1 MTLRAVLTELEALLH
16 EEERSLVAID
26 LDHVVALS
34 SRKNELVE
42 QVVALVGSPSAD
54 LPAELTDLAR
64 SVHEKA
70 QHNSFLLQHLR
81 GCLTTVHEKVP
92 AGPVYGPDG
101 RCADEQGRGSVVR
114 VRS

>member
-1 MTLRAVLTELEALLH
+1 MTLHAVLTELEALLH
-16 EEERSLVAID
+16 EEEHCLLAID

-42 QVVALVGSPSAD
+42 LVAALVGPPAAE

-81 GCLTTVHEKVP
+81 GCLTTVHEKAP
-92 AGPVYGPDG
+92 DGPVYGPDG
-101 RCADEQGRGSVVR
+101 RRADEPGRGSVVR